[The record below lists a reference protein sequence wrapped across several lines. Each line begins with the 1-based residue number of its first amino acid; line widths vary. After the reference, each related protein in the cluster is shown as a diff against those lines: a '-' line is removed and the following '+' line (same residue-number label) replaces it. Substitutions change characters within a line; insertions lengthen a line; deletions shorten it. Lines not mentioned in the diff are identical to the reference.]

1 MIEAFLGIDISKKTF
16 DVALLVQDKISSH
29 KFNNNI
35 QGFQSLLAWLKKKEI
50 LLLQACMEA
59 TGIYGQALAEFLF
72 AQKIS
77 VSIVN
82 PARIKGFSQSE
93 LARSKN
99 DILDAKLIARF
110 CKLIRPE
117 LWQPIHQS
125 IKVLQQWVRRLDDL
139 IKMLRQE
146 ENRLDVAEDCLK
158 KHLQKNIKHLENS
171 IKEVK
176 QIIKTH
182 IHQHPELKKK
192 SELLESIPGIG
203 EATIAQI
210 LAFIGDVSK
219 FNNAKEVA
227 AFIGLNPKQCQSG
240 TSVNK
245 RARLSKTGDAGL
257 RKAFYMPAVVAMRYN
272 PIIKEFSMRLEQSGK
287 HKMLIVGA
295 VMRKLVHIIY
305 GVLKTET
312 MFNHHAL
319 K

>member
-117 LWQPIHQS
+117 LWQPIPQS

-171 IKEVK
+171 IKEVR

-182 IHQHPELKKK
+182 IHQHPEFRR
-192 SELLESIPGIG
+192 SNYCS
-203 EATIAQI
+203 
-210 LAFIGDVSK
+210 
-219 FNNAKEVA
+219 N
-227 AFIGLNPKQCQSG
+227 
-240 TSVNK
+240 
-245 RARLSKTGDAGL
+245 TG
-257 RKAFYMPAVVAMRYN
+257 FYWRC
-272 PIIKEFSMRLEQSGK
+272 K
-287 HKMLIVGA
+287 
-295 VMRKLVHIIY
+295 
-305 GVLKTET
+305 
-312 MFNHHAL
+312 
-319 K
+319 

>member
-1 MIEAFLGIDISKKTF
+1 
-16 DVALLVQDKISSH
+16 
-29 KFNNNI
+29 
-35 QGFQSLLAWLKKKEI
+35 
-50 LLLQACMEA
+50 
-59 TGIYGQALAEFLF
+59 
-72 AQKIS
+72 
-77 VSIVN
+77 
-82 PARIKGFSQSE
+82 
-93 LARSKN
+93 
-99 DILDAKLIARF
+99 
-110 CKLIRPE
+110 LIRPE
-117 LWQPIHQS
+117 LWQPIPQS

-171 IKEVK
+171 IKEVR

-240 TSVNK
+240 TSVLN
-245 RARLSKTGDAGL
+245 
-257 RKAFYMPAVVAMRYN
+257 
-272 PIIKEFSMRLEQSGK
+272 
-287 HKMLIVGA
+287 
-295 VMRKLVHIIY
+295 
-305 GVLKTET
+305 
-312 MFNHHAL
+312 
-319 K
+319 